1 MAIVTNYVTAQPP
14 KWAENTVLVWSVFG
28 ALAVVSLGL
37 FFWERR
43 LAAQAPDGSMRPV
56 PLGRIAVGGHSMNP
70 PAVSAQVRGREAE
83 LERIGARVRGSGGGM
98 VVVCG
103 AGGLGKTTLA
113 AEAAAQARAQ
123 GQAVVW
129 IRWRDDPAQLGHDIA
144 QAAHVLGLPESRLE
158 EARTGRVPLVD
169 AVWEHLSTRIGW
181 LIVVDNVDT
190 PARVGP
196 GSGPP
201 AAYRGWLRPHGGG
214 VLMVTS
220 RDTTRQTWG
229 PDADVIHLQ
238 PLADDAGGAV
248 LLDAAPHAGTEAEA
262 EALAVRLG
270 GLPLGLN
277 AAGTYLSVPTSRHRT
292 FTAYQHALEAE
303 FAELLGAEHPG
314 AATDPEAARRVVRHT
329 WDLSLDQLHR
339 DGYTLARPVL
349 QLLALLEPA
358 PVPRTLITPE
368 LVTDA
373 TGLPA
378 TAATVDAALAG
389 LHQYGLLHTPGAN
402 GSEPGSPTMGKLQL
416 HPLVREVTA
425 HTLTRPEPTDTWLTA
440 IDEHLTRAVDATTS
454 MPGRAGWPTARL
466 LAPHLPAH
474 LDRNTPHNSAT
485 ARDTLDDLANAL
497 DAAGAASEQL
507 LLLQNVLDNESTVLG
522 PDHPDTLTSRNNLAL
537 ALSGLGEHQQ
547 AADLHQQT
555 LTDHER
561 TLGPHHPHTLTSRN
575 NLANTLNDLGEHQQ
589 AADLHQQTLTD
600 HERTLGPDHPDTLSS
615 RNNLALALRGLG
627 EHRQAADLHQQV
639 LADRERILGT
649 HHPHTL
655 TSRNNLA
662 NTLNDLGE
670 HQQAA
675 DLHQQNLTDHER
687 TLGPDHPHTLTSRN
701 NLANALDSLGEHQQA
716 ADLHQQ
722 VFTDR
727 ERTLGP
733 DHPHTLNSRNN
744 LANTLNS
751 LGEHQQAADLHQ
763 QVFTDRERTLGPDH
777 PDTLTS
783 RNNLAGALHGLGEH
797 RQAAELHQ
805 QVLADRERTLG
816 PDHPDT
822 LTSRNNL
829 ASALSDLGEHQQ
841 AADLHQQNLTDR
853 ERVLGTHHPHTLNSR
868 NNLANARAR
877 LAEAGRRRWW
887 QLPRLREGA

>member
-14 KWAENTVLVWSVFG
+14 KWAENTLLVWSVFG

-43 LAAQAPDGSMRPV
+43 LAAQAPDGSVRPV

-70 PAVSAQVRGREAE
+70 PAVSARVRGREAE
-83 LERIGARVRGSGGGM
+83 LERIGARVRGSGWGM

-129 IRWRDDPAQLGHDIA
+129 IRWRDDPAQLGQDLA
-144 QAAHVLGLPESRLE
+144 QAAHILGLPDSRLE
-158 EARTGRVPLVD
+158 EARTGRVSLVD
-169 AVWEHLSTRIGW
+169 AVWEHLADVKGW

-196 GSGPP
+196 GSGLP

-214 VLMVTS
+214 VLLVTS

-229 PDADVIHLQ
+229 PDADLIHLQ

-248 LLDAAPHAGTEAEA
+248 LLDAAPHAGTASEA
-262 EALAVRLG
+262 EALGVRLG
-270 GLPLGLN
+270 GLPLALN

-292 FTAYQHALEAE
+292 FTAYQHALEVE
-303 FAELLGAEHPG
+303 FTDLLGAEHPG
-314 AATDPEAARRVVRHT
+314 AAADPAVARRVVRHT

-358 PVPRTLITPE
+358 PIPRTLITPE

-389 LHQYGLLHTPGAN
+389 LHHYGLLHTPGTDEP
-402 GSEPGSPTMGKLQL
+402 EPGSPVVGRLQL

-425 HTLTRPEPTDTWLTA
+425 HTLTRPEPTDTSLAA
-440 IDEHLTRAVDATTS
+440 IDEHLTQAVNATTS

-474 LDRNTPHNSAT
+474 LDRNTPHNFSSA
-485 ARDTLDDLANAL
+485 RNTLDGLAAVL
-497 DAAGAASEQL
+497 EAAGAASEEL
-507 LLLQNVLDNESTVLG
+507 LLRRHVLDNESSV
-522 PDHPDTLTSRNNLAL
+522 
-537 ALSGLGEHQQ
+537 
-547 AADLHQQT
+547 
-555 LTDHER
+555 
-561 TLGPHHPHTLTSRN
+561 
-575 NLANTLNDLGEHQQ
+575 
-589 AADLHQQTLTD
+589 
-600 HERTLGPDHPDTLSS
+600 
-615 RNNLALALRGLG
+615 
-627 EHRQAADLHQQV
+627 
-639 LADRERILGT
+639 
-649 HHPHTL
+649 
-655 TSRNNLA
+655 
-662 NTLNDLGE
+662 
-670 HQQAA
+670 
-675 DLHQQNLTDHER
+675 
-687 TLGPDHPHTLTSRN
+687 
-701 NLANALDSLGEHQQA
+701 
-716 ADLHQQ
+716 
-722 VFTDR
+722 
-727 ERTLGP
+727 
-733 DHPHTLNSRNN
+733 
-744 LANTLNS
+744 
-751 LGEHQQAADLHQ
+751 
-763 QVFTDRERTLGPDH
+763 LGPDH

-783 RNNLAGALHGLGEH
+783 RNNLAGALNDLGEH
-797 RQAAELHQ
+797 RQAADLHQ
-805 QVLADRERTLG
+805 QNLTDSEHILG
-816 PDHPDT
+816 PDHPNT
-822 LTSRNNL
+822 LNSRNNL
-829 ASALSDLGEHQQ
+829 AGALNDLGEHQQ

-853 ERVLGTHHPHTLNSR
+853 ERILGPDHPNTLTSRNNLAGALNDLGEHRQAADLHQQVLTELERILGPDHPHTLSSRNNFANALNSLGEHQQAADLHQQNLTDSEHILGPDHPNTLNSRNNLAGTLNDLGEHQQAADLHQQVLTELERTLGPDHPSTLTSRNNLAGTLNSLGEHQQAADLHQQVLTELERTLGPDHPSTLTSRNNLANALSDLGEHRQAADLHQQVLTDRERTLGPDHPNTLNSR

-877 LAEAGRRRWW
+877 LAGAGRRRWW
-887 QLPRLREGA
+887 QLPRRGEGA